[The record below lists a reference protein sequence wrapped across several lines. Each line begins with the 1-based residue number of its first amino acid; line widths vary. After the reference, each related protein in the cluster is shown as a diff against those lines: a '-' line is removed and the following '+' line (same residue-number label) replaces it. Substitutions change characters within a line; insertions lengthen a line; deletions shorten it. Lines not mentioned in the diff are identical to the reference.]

1 MGLVHPQ
8 AHWSQGAVG
17 LSWWHGPWH
26 LTPTAAHL
34 QHVTVASPCR
44 LPGGQCSKT
53 LMVPSCPPT
62 SDKMS
67 TGPMVKKPTMHRYIS
82 TKVLLAEGRE
92 TPFAE
97 HCRNYE
103 NTYRVGSVGQS
114 RMGRDRMGQVGAA
127 HLAMPPNPRR
137 CCRWRSRV

>member
-1 MGLVHPQ
+1 M
-8 AHWSQGAVG
+8 
-17 LSWWHGPWH
+17 
-26 LTPTAAHL
+26 AAHL
-34 QHVTVASPCR
+34 QHVTVISPCR

-53 LMVPSCPPT
+53 LMVPSCPPS

-103 NTYRVGSVGQS
+103 NTYRVGSMSHS
-114 RMGRDRMGQVGAA
+114 RMGWDRTGQVGVANVA
-127 HLAMPPNPRR
+127 VPPGSCR
-137 CCRWRSRV
+137 CCRRRSRA

>member
-1 MGLVHPQ
+1 
-8 AHWSQGAVG
+8 
-17 LSWWHGPWH
+17 
-26 LTPTAAHL
+26 
-34 QHVTVASPCR
+34 
-44 LPGGQCSKT
+44 
-53 LMVPSCPPT
+53 MVPSCPPT

-114 RMGRDRMGQVGAA
+114 GMGRDRTGQVGAA
-127 HLAMPPNPRR
+127 HLAVPPDPRR

>member
-1 MGLVHPQ
+1 M
-8 AHWSQGAVG
+8 G
-17 LSWWHGPWH
+17 LSWRHGPWH
-26 LTPTAAHL
+26 LTLNDAHL
-34 QHVTVASPCR
+34 QHVTVISPCR

-67 TGPMVKKPTMHRYIS
+67 TGPIVKKPTMHRYIS

-103 NTYRVGSVGQS
+103 NTYRVGRMGQS
-114 RMGRDRMGQVGAA
+114 RMGQHRTGHVAA
-127 HLAMPPNPRR
+127 THVAVPLGSHR
-137 CCRWRSRV
+137 CCRQRSRG

>member
-1 MGLVHPQ
+1 MALLHPQ
-8 AHWSQGAVG
+8 VQQSQRAVG
-17 LSWWHGPWH
+17 LSWRHGPWH
-26 LTPTAAHL
+26 FTPTAAHL
-34 QHVTVASPCR
+34 QHVTVTSPCR

-82 TKVLLAEGRE
+82 TKVLLAEGHE

-103 NTYRVGSVGQS
+103 NTYRVGSRGQS
-114 RMGRDRMGQVGAA
+114 RMGWDRMGQVGAA
-127 HLAMPPNPRR
+127 HLAVPPGSLR
-137 CCRWRSRV
+137 CCRQRSRA

>member
-1 MGLVHPQ
+1 
-8 AHWSQGAVG
+8 
-17 LSWWHGPWH
+17 
-26 LTPTAAHL
+26 
-34 QHVTVASPCR
+34 
-44 LPGGQCSKT
+44 
-53 LMVPSCPPT
+53 MVPSCPPS

-103 NTYRVGSVGQS
+103 NTYRVGTWLGAGWDRTGQA
-114 RMGRDRMGQVGAA
+114 RLVLLTWLCPLVPADAADGDPGPEGPGAGAA
-127 HLAMPPNPRR
+127 P
-137 CCRWRSRV
+137 